1 MDDSETPIPLA
12 ASSLVP
18 PARRSKSQE
27 PRGRT
32 SRPESWFRELPHG
45 GRIACGMGG
54 YARLATLVALVVGA
68 FTWAVVP
75 ASAGSL
81 LVPNTNWTA
90 LLPPEADT
98 TTAVQPGSVPYCEA
112 PSIQCI
118 DTEIERMTDLR
129 DRLGCDHRGVF
140 ATTYL
145 TLTKVMRGMLDTEP
159 DLVQYREYLY
169 TEDALFADFYFDTV
183 HAWEQGQPVPP
194 AWRIAFQQAASGQIT
209 GAQEMLLGINAHVQ
223 NDMPFVIAALGVR
236 APDGSSRKPDH
247 DAINEV
253 LNRAYE
259 PVVTAI
265 RQRYD
270 PSIGVTNPDLVTV
283 DDIGGLEAVRVW
295 REQVWRN
302 AERLLKAKTGAERQT
317 ITKQIQ
323 ANAAA
328 WAQGIAAV
336 QVPGIR
342 ASRDAYCA
350 KQLG

>member
-1 MDDSETPIPLA
+1 
-12 ASSLVP
+12 
-18 PARRSKSQE
+18 
-27 PRGRT
+27 
-32 SRPESWFRELPHG
+32 
-45 GRIACGMGG
+45 MGG
-54 YARLATLVALVVGA
+54 YARLATLATLFMGVFACFA
-68 FTWAVVP
+68 AP
-75 ASAGSL
+75 AAADSP

-90 LLPPEADT
+90 LLPPAPDDPT
-98 TTAVQPGSVPYCEA
+98 DVQPGPVPYCEA

-118 DTEIERMTDLR
+118 DTEIDRMTQWR
-129 DRLGCDHRGVF
+129 DQLGCDHRAVF

-145 TLTKVMRGMLDTEP
+145 TLTQVLRSMLDTDP
-159 DLVQYREYLY
+159 GLVKDRNYLY
-169 TEDALFADFYFDTV
+169 SEDALFADFYFDTV
-183 HAWEQGQPVPP
+183 QAWSHGDPVAP

-295 REQVWRN
+295 RELVWRN
-302 AERLLKAKTGAERQT
+302 AERLLKAKTDVEREV
-317 ITKQIQ
+317 ITRQIQ
-323 ANAAA
+323 ANAAL
-328 WAQGIAAV
+328 WAQSIAAV
-336 QVPGIR
+336 QAPGIR

-350 KQLG
+350 SQVAGSAG

>member
-1 MDDSETPIPLA
+1 
-12 ASSLVP
+12 
-18 PARRSKSQE
+18 
-27 PRGRT
+27 
-32 SRPESWFRELPHG
+32 
-45 GRIACGMGG
+45 MGG
-54 YARLATLVALVVGA
+54 YARLATLVALVVGVFA
-68 FTWAVVP
+68 C
-75 ASAGSL
+75 ASAPAAADSL

-90 LLPPEADT
+90 LLPPAPDDPTE
-98 TTAVQPGSVPYCEA
+98 VQPGPVPYCES
-112 PSIQCI
+112 PSIRCI
-118 DTEIERMTDLR
+118 DTEIDRMTQLR
-129 DRLGCDHRGVF
+129 DQLGCDHRAVF

-145 TLTKVMRGMLDTEP
+145 TLTQAMRGMLDTDP
-159 DLVQYREYLY
+159 GLVQFRDYLY

-183 HAWEQGQPVPP
+183 HSWENGDPVPP

-253 LNRAYE
+253 LNQAYE

-295 REQVWRN
+295 RELVWRN
-302 AERLLKAKTGAERQT
+302 AERLLKAKTDAERQM
-317 ITKQIQ
+317 ITTQIQ

-342 ASRDAYCA
+342 VSRDAYCER
-350 KQLG
+350 QLGS

>member
-1 MDDSETPIPLA
+1 M
-12 ASSLVP
+12 
-18 PARRSKSQE
+18 
-27 PRGRT
+27 
-32 SRPESWFRELPHG
+32 G
-45 GRIACGMGG
+45 GRARVATLILLCGGLLACACGT
-54 YARLATLVALVVGA
+54 ATAN
-68 FTWAVVP
+68 
-75 ASAGSL
+75 SL

-90 LLPPEADT
+90 LLPPAPDT
-98 TTAVQPGSVPYCEA
+98 PTDVQPGPVPYCES
-112 PSIQCI
+112 PSIGCI
-118 DTEIERMTDLR
+118 DTEIDRMTELR
-129 DRLGCDHRGVF
+129 DQLGCDHRGVF

-145 TLTKVMRGMLDTEP
+145 TLTQVMRGMLDTDP
-159 DLVQYREYLY
+159 GLVQYRDYLY

-183 HAWEQGQPVPP
+183 HAWEQGDPVAP

-223 NDMPFVIAALGVR
+223 NDMPFVIAALGTR
-236 APDGSSRKPDH
+236 APDGASRKPDH
-247 DAINEV
+247 DGINEV

-295 REQVWRN
+295 RELVWRN
-302 AERLLKAKTGAERQT
+302 AEALLKAKTDAQRKAIAQG
-317 ITKQIQ
+317 IQ
-323 ANAAA
+323 SNAAA

-342 ASRDAYCA
+342 TSRDAYCA
-350 KQLG
+350 KQLAG